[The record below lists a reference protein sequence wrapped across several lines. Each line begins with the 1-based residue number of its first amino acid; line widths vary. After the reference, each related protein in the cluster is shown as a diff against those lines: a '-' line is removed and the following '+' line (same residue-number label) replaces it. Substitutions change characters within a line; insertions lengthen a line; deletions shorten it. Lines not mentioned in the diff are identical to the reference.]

1 MLATRPT
8 SLLYAQEKVLPRR
21 KARSWRWRWET
32 LAVAAIVLVAL
43 LLRTYHLTTVPLGLH
58 GDEATTGLE
67 SARIL
72 REGNIGP
79 YSLDALGQPTGPFYL
94 IALAERLLGNTILA
108 VRIVPALLGTLTVLA
123 LFFVVRRSCG
133 TAAALAGA
141 ALLATQG
148 WHLHF
153 SRIGFPLAAWPLVA
167 VLTAG
172 ALVEALRRN
181 DWRWWGL
188 VGLCLGLGVYAY
200 NSHPLFIA
208 ITALFVALAVG
219 AGWWQ
224 ARGTRGAIWRLV
236 PVLALPIVL
245 GLVALPLLRYA
256 ADPINDYTGHVRAV
270 SVTNTAAWQ
279 ELMGFAP
286 RARFLVDRYG
296 AYWDQVCCHSQID
309 GADGS
314 GTTPLLPPPLL
325 ALAVVGAVVGCC
337 QRRGR
342 TLALFGVC
350 VALLLPLSAVLT
362 VDGAARRTFALAPF
376 VAVFAG
382 LALTWPLTQVRASLG
397 AARGR
402 TIFLPTLGLAAAA
415 IVAVLAQGAIDGY
428 FGHFAHSP
436 EARWTFAVEMVDASR
451 YLATLPPASRIYFY
465 PGRWPADHEIR
476 RYFAPGVAIEER
488 GLNPDARD
496 ELAIIP
502 ETGTVVFLFMGDHL
516 TQLDAVRARYPGG
529 QTVIGGPEAAPDFLA
544 YRLDTTAI
552 ATR

>member
-8 SLLYAQEKVLPRR
+8 SLLYAQEEKVPRR
-21 KARSWRWRWET
+21 QVRSWRWLWEA
-32 LAVAAIVLVAL
+32 LAVAGIVLVAL

-94 IALAERLLGNTILA
+94 IAPAERLLGNTILA

-123 LFFVVRRSCG
+123 LFVVVRRAYG

-167 VLTAG
+167 VLTVG
-172 ALVEALRRN
+172 AVVEALRRN

-188 VGLCLGLGVYAY
+188 AGLSLGLGVYSY

-208 ITALFVALAVG
+208 ITGLFVALAVG
-219 AGWWQ
+219 AGWWR
-224 ARGTRGAIWRLV
+224 ARDVRGANWRLV
-236 PVLALPIVL
+236 PVLAVPIVL

-256 ADPINDYTGHVRAV
+256 ADPVNDYIGHVRAV
-270 SVTNTAAWQ
+270 SVTNTAPWH
-279 ELMGFAP
+279 ELAGFGP
-286 RARFLVDRYG
+286 RARFLADRYG
-296 AYWDQVCCHSQID
+296 AYWKQACCQPQVD

-314 GTTPLLPPPLL
+314 GTTPILPPPLL
-325 ALAVVGAVVGCC
+325 ALAVAGAVVGCC

-342 TLALFGVC
+342 PLALFGLC
-350 VALLLPLSAVLT
+350 VALLLPLSAALT
-362 VDGAARRTFALAPF
+362 MDGAARRTFALAPF
-376 VAVFAG
+376 VALFAG
-382 LALTWPLTQVRASLG
+382 LALTWPLTQVRAYLG

-402 TIFLPTLGLAAAA
+402 MIFLPTLGLAAAA
-415 IVAVLAQGAIDGY
+415 IVAVLAQGALDGY
-428 FGHFAHSP
+428 FGHFARSQ
-436 EARWTFAVEMVDASR
+436 ETRWTFAVEMVDASR
-451 YLATLPPASRIYFY
+451 YLATLPPESRIYFY

-496 ELAIIP
+496 ELAITP
-502 ETGTVVFLFMGDHL
+502 GTGPVVFLFMGDHL
-516 TQLDAVRARYPGG
+516 AQIDAVRARYPGG
-529 QTVIGGPEAAPDFLA
+529 QTVIGGSEAVPEFLA
-544 YRLDTTAI
+544 YQLDSPMAL
-552 ATR
+552 R